1 MAVSGWVLQ
10 KSVEAQ
16 VGTIRTARVRIGR
29 AAVVIARARQYRTP
43 RQGSRRVLSSPAGQ
57 NRTISA
63 AILRLR
69 NDSVTTANPCRR
81 RPQYAPLEG
90 GKGRES

>member
-69 NDSVTTANPCRR
+69 NDSVTSKSLSTTA
-81 RPQYAPLEG
+81 QYAPLEG